1 MLPSCP
7 RQLTTLPDAE
17 ARGPSANPSPTRPP
31 LSANSLKIPAASLQ
45 TAQTTKSH
53 PLSNLQIRQSLC
65 PGTTAASSAPC
76 VSSHDRPSSP
86 AHRRSTPPSRPCART
101 RQLSHALCRASAH
114 YFG

>member
-1 MLPSCP
+1 MSPWCP
-7 RQLTTLPDAE
+7 LQLTTPPDGA
-17 ARGPSANPSPTRPP
+17 ARGPSASPSPTRPP

-45 TAQTTKSH
+45 TAQTRKSH
-53 PLSNLQIRQSLC
+53 PLSNPQIRQSLC
-65 PGTTAASSAPC
+65 PDTTAASSALC
-76 VSSHDRPSSP
+76 ASSHDRPSSP